1 MRAALIALLAV
12 TAAVLGAT
20 VMREPIAYAAE
31 KFPSFM
37 VANTADNPVPVTSSD
52 DPGRQAFAFFKND
65 KMPANDAQHYV
76 QFTVPEGKRLVVESL
91 SGSAGFDTSTEAL
104 VNVAVQATVNRS
116 LQSYSLPA
124 VFEGRSPVA
133 VYPYLWAATDLVR
146 LYADGGT
153 EVTIFWTRNTSSADE
168 ANLNVSL
175 QGYLIDCT
183 AAPCA

>member
-1 MRAALIALLAV
+1 
-12 TAAVLGAT
+12 
-20 VMREPIAYAAE
+20 
-31 KFPSFM
+31 
-37 VANTADNPVPVTSSD
+37 
-52 DPGRQAFAFFKND
+52 
-65 KMPANDAQHYV
+65 
-76 QFTVPEGKRLVVESL
+76 
-91 SGSAGFDTSTEAL
+91 
-104 VNVAVQATVNRS
+104 
-116 LQSYSLPA
+116 LPA